1 MLEEYK
7 MIIAGVVGS
16 VVTLLI
22 TAVIDFCKQR
32 YVSRLEMKKLVFQR
46 RTDAAEKAMSWFQDG
61 ADCYKMMQMACD
73 EINEK
78 YNPVTWEKLIRS
90 TSLANKLFG
99 ETAFRLNPLYLYD
112 DFSEIEKRYN
122 ALQVNQDM
130 NDAITKIGRLGLRAS
145 ELRDRGVAEEA
156 EELKEIQDKIVGLY
170 REFANILDV
179 QVSMIAE
186 MQMKLKKQYSKYKI

>member
-1 MLEEYK
+1 MMEEYK

-16 VVTLLI
+16 AVTLLI

-46 RTDAAEKAMSWFQDG
+46 RTDAAEKAMSWLQED
-61 ADCYKMMQMACD
+61 ADCYRMMQMACD

-78 YNPVTWEKLIRS
+78 YNPVTVEKFTRS
-90 TSLANKLFG
+90 TNQANKLFG
-99 ETAFRLNPLYLYD
+99 ETAFRLNPFYLYD

-122 ALQVNQDM
+122 AFQVNQDM
-130 NDAITKIGRLGLRAS
+130 NDVITEIGRLGLQAS

-156 EELKEIQDKIVGLY
+156 EELKEIQDKIVDLY
-170 REFANILDV
+170 RELANILDV
-179 QVSMIAE
+179 QISMIAE
-186 MQMKLKKQYSKYKI
+186 MQVKLRKQYSKYKI